1 MYALAFAASVTAV
14 MATFILAHAHDQAE
28 CQVVYAAWRGY
39 ESPLRGH
46 DAMASCVNGDHRI
59 YWTVDA
65 VSAREALRQLPPY
78 LAKRTHASEVRRV
91 AIR

>member
-1 MYALAFAASVTAV
+1 

-28 CQVVYAAWRGY
+28 CEVAYAAWRGY
-39 ESPLRGH
+39 DSRLRGL
-46 DAMASCVNGDHRI
+46 DAMASCATGDHRI

-65 VSAREALRQLPPY
+65 DNAHEALTQLPPY
-78 LAKRTHASEVRRV
+78 LAERTHASEVRRV